1 MKKTWLA
8 LFMTGV
14 MAVSL
19 AACGSS
25 ASNSA
30 ASSNSGGSGDKNAA
44 AADSS
49 SGSGDSS
56 AAAAASDIPKP
67 KSPMRYS
74 LGTSSA
80 GGNFYLVGGG
90 IATILN
96 NALPDYFVITAEETG
111 GSTAN
116 LTTIQSGDMELG
128 IAMTSSLA
136 EASAGKAD
144 WTGGPMDKIR
154 GMVPLYPSYMTIY
167 TLKSSGIHS
176 LSDFNGKIIGLGSK
190 GAAMDSVLRTAFDKM
205 GIKPASIYNDGH
217 SATASAM
224 ADGQVD
230 AAIVFSYP
238 PFPSVSELEATK
250 DVSFIPLTPDEQK
263 QLTDMFPFY
272 SASTMPAGSYKGA
285 TEDVPTVTEWNM
297 LVCSSDVPE
306 DYIYLMTKTLL
317 ENNPKLVEIY
327 KGMEYC
333 TADNITNYNI
343 PLHPGA
349 IRYLKEIGIDVPDRL
364 IPPEYHK

>member
-1 MKKTWLA
+1 MYKKGLTIVLA
-8 LFMTGV
+8 GI
-14 MAVSL
+14 MAISL
-19 AACGSS
+19 AACGGGTSGS
-25 ASNSA
+25 APAAGQGNTNSGD
-30 ASSNSGGSGDKNAA
+30 SKTSNSGGA
-44 AADSS
+44 
-49 SGSGDSS
+49 GSVN
-56 AAAAASDIPKP
+56 DIAKP
-67 KSPMRYS
+67 KAPMRYS

-96 NALPDYFVITAEETG
+96 NALPGYFVMTAEETG

-128 IAMTSSLA
+128 IAMTSSLK
-136 EASAGKAD
+136 EAADGKAD

-154 GMVPLYPSYMTIY
+154 GMVALYPSYMTIY

-176 LSDFNGKIIGLGSK
+176 LKDFNGKIVGLGSK
-190 GAAMDSVLRTAFDKM
+190 GAAMDSVLRAAFDQM
-205 GIKPASIYNDGH
+205 GIKPSVIYNDGH

-238 PFPSVSELEATK
+238 PFPSVAELEATK
-250 DVSFIPLTPDEQK
+250 DLTFIPLSPDEQK

-272 SASTMPAGSYKGA
+272 TASTMPAGSYKGA

-297 LVCSSDVPE
+297 LVCSKDVPE
-306 DYIYLMTKTLL
+306 DYVYLMTKTLL

-327 KGMEYC
+327 KGMESC
-333 TADNITNYNI
+333 TADNISNYNI
-343 PLHPGA
+343 PLHPGT
-349 IRYLKEIGIDVPDRL
+349 IRYLKEIGVNVPDRL
-364 IPPEYHK
+364 IPPEYHE